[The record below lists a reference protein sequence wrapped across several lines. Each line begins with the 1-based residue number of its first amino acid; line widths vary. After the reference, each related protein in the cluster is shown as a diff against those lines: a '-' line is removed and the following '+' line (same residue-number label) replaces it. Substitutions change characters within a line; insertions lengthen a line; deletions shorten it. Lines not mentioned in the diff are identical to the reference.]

1 MTIKLFM
8 QTKKLLLISFFSVIS
23 IIAMAQKGTIKGIV
37 KDAKINEPLIGA
49 TVVLKGTTIGA
60 ATDIDGKYVIHNV
73 NPGNYELNCSFISYK
88 TKSMNNVVV
97 NLNTP
102 LEINFAL
109 NESDI
114 ALGNI
119 SIMGWANRQSENVLL
134 LEQKEAIIATQ
145 AIGAQKISREGIS
158 DAKGAVTKISGV
170 SKQEGVKNVFVRG
183 LGDRFNATL
192 LNGFPLPSE
201 DPEYKNISLSFFASD
216 MIESVSVSKVFSP
229 ENSGDVGG
237 AEINISSRQLTKQT
251 EKKIS
256 LSAGANTKTVN
267 VKFLETD
274 GVNNFGYTKNNL
286 KPSDMTKY
294 SFQHSLDPSS
304 GDLQINRDV
313 SFSWGKKYLTGR
325 NKNSLRFFMLGKY
338 STDFDYTNGVIK
350 NTTTTG
356 TIYKDQDFDKYTR
369 NTSHI
374 VMLTTNY
381 NPGNGSLFYNGLYI
395 HTNIQSVGNYFGKDS
410 EFEDSDDT
418 KGLQRRQQ
426 VNDNTI
432 IVNQLKYE
440 QPLSEKL
447 KLETGISYNKVNGNE
462 PDRRINY
469 LTYLGNDI
477 LRPLKGTGRQQRY
490 FSEITENDI
499 NLKAILEYK
508 LKEDNSNNSLLKFG
522 YNGRIDHRNFNA
534 VEYDHSLIAQSELNR
549 YNFSLDNVFNQEE
562 LDNGNFSMDKQND
575 NYGVDKYIHSG
586 FVELIF
592 NPWEKIT
599 AVTGIRLDKVN
610 MRVDYNIYNG
620 GTVGETKI
628 DELYFMPSLNL
639 KYDTNKKNTVRLGLS
654 RTYTLPQDKE
664 ISPFQYVFIDFKSQ
678 GNPDLKPAI
687 NYNIDLKWDNYLSSG
702 ELLSAGGF
710 FKVVKDP
717 ISRIEKASAGGY
729 LSYDN
734 ISDKA
739 TIAGAEVEFRKTI
752 LKTTYSNNAKNTL
765 TMDLNASYTY
775 TNVEHDNTTFTHS
788 SSKLEGAAPLIIN
801 ANLSDTYKKKNFSL
815 TNSFILNY
823 FSDRI
828 YTIGTQGFENI
839 MEKGIPTLNF
849 VSSSKF
855 KKRWEVS
862 FKVKNLLN
870 PNFELERDSSN
881 DANSVTLSNYKK
893 GMSFSLGISYN
904 L

>member
-1 MTIKLFM
+1 
-8 QTKKLLLISFFSVIS
+8 
-23 IIAMAQKGTIKGIV
+23 MAQKGTIKGIV

-49 TVVLKGTTIGA
+49 TVILKGTTIGA

-73 NPGNYELNCSFISYK
+73 DPGNYELNCSFISYN

-97 NLNTP
+97 PVNRP
-102 LEINFAL
+102 LEINFEL

-114 ALGNI
+114 ALGNV

-134 LEQKEAIIATQ
+134 LEQKKAVIATQ

-158 DAKGAVTKISGV
+158 DAKGAVTKISGI

-216 MIESVSVSKVFSP
+216 MIESISVSKVFSP

-237 AEINISSRQLTKQT
+237 AGINISSRQLTKNS
-251 EKKIS
+251 EGKIS

-267 VKFLETD
+267 ANFLETD
-274 GVNNFGYTKNNL
+274 GVNKFGYTENNM
-286 KPSDMTKY
+286 KPSDMNKY

-304 GDLQINRDV
+304 HNLQVNRDI
-313 SFSWGKKYLTGR
+313 SFSKGKKYLTGR
-325 NKNSLRFFMLGKY
+325 NKNALRYYVLGKY
-338 STDFDYTNGVIK
+338 STDFDYTDGVVR
-350 NTTTTG
+350 NTTTAG
-356 TIYKDQDFDKYTR
+356 TIYKDQNFDKYTR

-374 VMLTTNY
+374 FMLTSDY
-381 NPGNGSLFYNGLYI
+381 SPGNASVFYNGLYI

-410 EFEDSDDT
+410 EFEDSDET

-432 IVNQLKYE
+432 IVNQIKYK

-447 KLETGISYNKVNGNE
+447 KLETGISYNKVKGNE

-469 LTYLGNDI
+469 LTYLGNDTI
-477 LRPLKGTGRQQRY
+477 RPIKGTGRQQRY
-490 FSEITENDI
+490 FSEITEDDI
-499 NLKAILEYK
+499 NLKAILSYK
-508 LKEDNSNNSLLKFG
+508 LSKNDNDNSSLKFG

-534 VEYDHSLIAQSELNR
+534 VEYDHSLIKQSKMNI
-549 YNFSLDNVFNQEE
+549 YNYSLDNVFNQEE
-562 LDNGNFSMDKQND
+562 LVSKSFIMDKQED
-575 NYGVDKYIHSG
+575 NYGVEKYIHSG
-586 FVELIF
+586 FGELVY
-592 NPWEKIT
+592 NMGNKVT
-599 AVTGIRLDKVN
+599 AVTGIRIDKVN
-610 MRVDYNIYNG
+610 MTVDYNIYNG

-628 DELYFMPSLNL
+628 DELYFMPSLNI
-639 KYDTNKKNTVRLGLS
+639 KYDTNKKSTSRLGIS

-664 ISPFQYVFIDFKSQ
+664 ISPFQYVYIDFKSQ
-678 GNPDLKPAI
+678 GNPNLKPAI
-687 NYNIDLKWDNYLSSG
+687 NYNLDLKWDNYLSPG
-702 ELLSAGGF
+702 ELLSAGTF
-710 FKVVKDP
+710 FKIVKDP

-739 TIAGAEVEFRKTI
+739 KIAGAEIEFRKTL
-752 LKTTYSNNAKNTL
+752 LKTIFGKNAKNNL
-765 TMDLNASYTY
+765 SIDINASYTY
-775 TNVEHDNTTFTHS
+775 TNVEHNNTTFTHS
-788 SSKLEGAAPLIIN
+788 SSKLEGAAPVIIN
-801 ANLSDTYKKKNFSL
+801 ANISDTYKKNNFSL

-823 FSDRI
+823 FSNRI

-839 MEKGIPTLNF
+839 IEKGVPTLNF
-849 VSSSKF
+849 VSSVKLG
-855 KKRWEVS
+855 KQWNVS
-862 FKVKNLLN
+862 LKAKNILN
-870 PNFELERDSSN
+870 PDFQLERDASN
-881 DANSVTLSNYKK
+881 DANSITLSDYKK
-893 GMSFSLGISYN
+893 GLSFSIGISYN